1 MIGRFLSH
9 PQVERGAEVAVERR
23 ELNAVGHGGVRTL
36 LICHV
41 SDVQIGRSYDEPA
54 GGGNA
59 FERPIGKLI
68 HGWQAMEMLNDPQQ
82 ADVK

>member
-1 MIGRFLSH
+1 MIGRCLSH
-9 PQVERGAEVAVERR
+9 PQVERGAEVAVEGRG
-23 ELNAVGHGGVRTL
+23 LNAVDHGGVGTL

-41 SDVQIGRSYDEPA
+41 SDVQIGRSYDQPA

-59 FERPIGKLI
+59 FDRPI
-68 HGWQAMEMLNDPQQ
+68 GWQAMKLLNDPQQ